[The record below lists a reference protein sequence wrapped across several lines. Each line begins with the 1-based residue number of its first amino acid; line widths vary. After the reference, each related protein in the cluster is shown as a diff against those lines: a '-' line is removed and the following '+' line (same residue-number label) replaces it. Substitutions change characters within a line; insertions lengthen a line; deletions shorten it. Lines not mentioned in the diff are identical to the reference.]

1 MSEAKMWMAAD
12 FQSIGV
18 VSNMKLPGW
27 LYEAL
32 PYAYAASGA
41 LALMVFENMLGD
53 LAGGTLIAAGVITW
67 YMRHRRARRLRP
79 TRAKVV
85 RTKSLESAAGSYY
98 NDPG

>member
-1 MSEAKMWMAAD
+1 
-12 FQSIGV
+12 
-18 VSNMKLPGW
+18 MKLPGW

-41 LALMVFENMLGD
+41 LALVVFENMLGD

-67 YMRHRRARRLRP
+67 NMRHRHRRARRLRP

-85 RTKSLESAAGSYY
+85 RTKSVESAAGSYY

>member
-1 MSEAKMWMAAD
+1 MWMAAD
-12 FQSIGV
+12 FLSIGV
-18 VSNMKLPGW
+18 VSNMNLPGW

-41 LALMVFENMLGD
+41 LALMAFENMPGK
-53 LAGGTLIAAGVITW
+53 LAGGTLVAAGVITW
-67 YMRHRRARRLRP
+67 HMRQRHRRARRMRP

-85 RTKSLESAAGSYY
+85 RTTSLESTAGSYY

>member
-1 MSEAKMWMAAD
+1 
-12 FQSIGV
+12 
-18 VSNMKLPGW
+18 MKLPGW

-67 YMRHRRARRLRP
+67 HMRRFHRRAGRLRP

-85 RTKSLESAAGSYY
+85 RTKSPESAAGNYY